1 MDESAAAWSELGSSM
16 NLPSAMKE
24 EMERLKLELRDLKLE
39 VSRDLMELKDTVSSV
54 IGDLVA
60 VIERQKSL
68 LTRVEG
74 LESRAQGAVTPSSP
88 KDAFNAFA
96 YVSLEELEDSNA
108 LSEELDLPI
117 EEDEQPVG
125 PTPSDETIADKSSD
139 EIRTLSDE
147 DVAAEFLDTVFA
159 HIDEVG
165 GVLNNILF
173 TKLWK
178 GDEPA
183 TPAIK
188 KLVKAALMADET
200 IDIHNLSKLRGLYY
214 RTGGDPVEIYEQLYG

>member
-1 MDESAAAWSELGSSM
+1 MDESAAAWSGLGSSM

-24 EMERLKLELRDLKLE
+24 EIERLKLELRDLKLE
-39 VSRDLMELKDTVSSV
+39 VSRDLMELKETVSSV
-54 IGDLVA
+54 IGDLVG

-74 LESRAQGAVTPSSP
+74 LESRAQGAIIPSSP

-96 YVSLEELEDSNA
+96 YVSLDELESSSIINEESQEDVPD
-108 LSEELDLPI
+108 SEE
-117 EEDEQPVG
+117 PVG
-125 PTPSDETIADKSSD
+125 TIEAD
-139 EIRTLSDE
+139 EIIANKDADELRAFSDE
-147 DVAAEFLDTVFA
+147 DLAAEFLEVVQE
-159 HIDEVG
+159 HIREVG

-183 TPAIK
+183 TPEIK
-188 KLVKAALMADET
+188 KLVKAGLLADEN
-200 IDIHNLSKLRGLYY
+200 ISLHKLSKLRGLYY
-214 RTGGDPVEIYEQLYG
+214 TTGGDPDELYEQIYG